1 MNKTIKAVG
10 LLFLIVL
17 VTAIGL
23 SLAFQVP
30 YLYTIIGLAIWTF
43 VGHLVTLDDDA
54 EGGWSNP
61 DSSRRFWQRSLFE
74 LIVKLLVLVA
84 LLAAAARF
92 PTLST
97 FGA

>member
-30 YLYTIIGLAIWTF
+30 YLYTIIGLAIWAF
-43 VGHLVTLDDDA
+43 VGSLGDV
-54 EGGWSNP
+54 
-61 DSSRRFWQRSLFE
+61 RR
-74 LIVKLLVLVA
+74 
-84 LLAAAARF
+84 
-92 PTLST
+92 
-97 FGA
+97 